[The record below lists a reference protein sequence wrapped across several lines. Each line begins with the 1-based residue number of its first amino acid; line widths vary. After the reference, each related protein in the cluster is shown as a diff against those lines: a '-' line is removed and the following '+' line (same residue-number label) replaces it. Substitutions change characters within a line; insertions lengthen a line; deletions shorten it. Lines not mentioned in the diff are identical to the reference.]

1 MITLSEEILK
11 MSEHEAKEILTDN
24 LYKSKYYIYDNEE
37 VVTRATRIFKNRFID
52 TTGSAWSLGDGIKPL
67 SYSRFIEIKKNI
79 LDNYIKQ
86 LSPSAFAKYLEK
98 AAGDIFGQENVEAK
112 VDSGGYMVTLVIWF
126 KEINIENSAEQ
137 QHLIRDLFV
146 RIKFNLLDNKVCNLS
161 GIDINRATY
170 TEREL
175 SESYMF
181 SHSNASSRSNSFAEG
196 LCFGDTQLKQFIMN
210 MMKNNAVISVYPLLS
225 ALNEY
230 FKWES
235 LEGTPYKR
243 IDSVINGRSSLGSRA
258 RKPLVSQISLNRLIT
273 ECGNIEYSYTSNY
286 VRYENKTK
294 NIIKLTNKCIEEI
307 DEKLTSAF
315 PAACFYR
322 NNGVS
327 YSNINSMTEYYKEG
341 QEVIVFKGEV
351 IKRKIIKDDSNQ
363 PQGLKI
369 HCEILDE
376 VVNGLEE
383 KIYNKILTKKLEE
396 NYG

>member
-1 MITLSEEILK
+1 MIELSEEILK
-11 MSEHEAKEILTDN
+11 MSEHEAKETLTDN
-24 LYKSKYYIYDNEE
+24 LYKSKYYVYDNKEI
-37 VVTRATRIFKNRFID
+37 VTRATKILKNRFID
-52 TTGSAWSLGDGIKPL
+52 KTGGAWNFSDGIRPL
-67 SYSRFIEIKKNI
+67 SYNRFVEIKKSI

-86 LSPSAFAKYLEK
+86 LSPATFAKYLEK
-98 AAGDIFGQENVEAK
+98 VAGDIFGQENVEAK
-112 VDSGGYMVTLVIWF
+112 VNGSNYMVTLVILF

-146 RIKFNLLDNKVCNLS
+146 RVKFSLLNNKVYNLS

-170 TEREL
+170 TEKEL

-181 SHSNASSRSNSFAEG
+181 SHSNASSRSNSFAGG

-210 MMKNNAVISVYPLLS
+210 MMKDNAVISVYPLLS

-230 FKWES
+230 FRWES

-243 IDSVINGRSSLGSRA
+243 IDSVINGRSNLGSRA
-258 RKPLVSQISLNRLIT
+258 RRPFVSQISLNRLIA
-273 ECGNIEYSYTSNY
+273 ECENIEYSYTNNY

-294 NIIKLTNKCIEEI
+294 NRIKLTNKCIEEI

-315 PAACFYR
+315 PVACFYR

>member
-1 MITLSEEILK
+1 
-11 MSEHEAKEILTDN
+11 
-24 LYKSKYYIYDNEE
+24 
-37 VVTRATRIFKNRFID
+37 
-52 TTGSAWSLGDGIKPL
+52 
-67 SYSRFIEIKKNI
+67 
-79 LDNYIKQ
+79 
-86 LSPSAFAKYLEK
+86 
-98 AAGDIFGQENVEAK
+98 
-112 VDSGGYMVTLVIWF
+112 
-126 KEINIENSAEQ
+126 
-137 QHLIRDLFV
+137 
-146 RIKFNLLDNKVCNLS
+146 LLDNKVYNLS

-170 TEREL
+170 TEKEL

-181 SHSNASSRSNSFAEG
+181 SHSNASSRSNSFAGG

-210 MMKNNAVISVYPLLS
+210 MMKDNAVISVYPLLS
-225 ALNEY
+225 SLNEY
-230 FKWES
+230 FRWES

-243 IDSVINGRSSLGSRA
+243 IDSVINGRSSLSSRA
-258 RKPLVSQISLNRLIT
+258 RKPLVSQISLNRLIV
-273 ECGNIEYSYTSNY
+273 ECENIGYSYTNNH

-294 NIIKLTNKCIEEI
+294 NRIKLANKCIEEI
-307 DEKLTSAF
+307 DGKLTSAF

-341 QEVIVFKGEV
+341 QEVIVFKGEI
-351 IKRKIIKDDSNQ
+351 IKRKIIKDEANQ
-363 PQGLKI
+363 PQGLRI

>member
-1 MITLSEEILK
+1 MIKLSEEILK
-11 MSEHEAKEILTDN
+11 MSEHEAKETLTDN
-24 LYKSKYYIYDNEE
+24 LYKSKYYVYDNKGI
-37 VVTRATRIFKNRFID
+37 VTRATKILKNRFID
-52 TTGSAWSLGDGIKPL
+52 TTGGAWSFSDGIRPL
-67 SYSRFIEIKKNI
+67 SYNRFVEIKKSI

-86 LSPSAFAKYLEK
+86 LSPATFAKYLEK
-98 AAGDIFGQENVEAK
+98 VAGDIFGQENVEAK
-112 VDSGGYMVTLVIWF
+112 VDDSNYMVTLVIWF

-146 RIKFNLLDNKVCNLS
+146 RVKFNLLGNKVCNLS

-170 TEREL
+170 TEKEL
-175 SESYMF
+175 YESYMF

-210 MMKNNAVISVYPLLS
+210 MMKDNAVISVYPLLS

-230 FKWES
+230 FRWES

-243 IDSVINGRSSLGSRA
+243 IDSVINGRSILGSRA
-258 RKPLVSQISLNRLIT
+258 RKPLVSQISLNRLIA
-273 ECGNIEYSYTSNY
+273 ECENIEYSYTNNH

-294 NIIKLTNKCIEEI
+294 NRIKLTNKCIEEI
-307 DEKLTSAF
+307 DGKLTSAF

-327 YSNINSMTEYYKEG
+327 YSNINSVTEYYKEG

-351 IKRKIIKDDSNQ
+351 IKRKIIKDEADQS
-363 PQGLKI
+363 QGLRI

>member
-1 MITLSEEILK
+1 
-11 MSEHEAKEILTDN
+11 
-24 LYKSKYYIYDNEE
+24 
-37 VVTRATRIFKNRFID
+37 
-52 TTGSAWSLGDGIKPL
+52 
-67 SYSRFIEIKKNI
+67 
-79 LDNYIKQ
+79 
-86 LSPSAFAKYLEK
+86 
-98 AAGDIFGQENVEAK
+98 
-112 VDSGGYMVTLVIWF
+112 
-126 KEINIENSAEQ
+126 
-137 QHLIRDLFV
+137 
-146 RIKFNLLDNKVCNLS
+146 
-161 GIDINRATY
+161 
-170 TEREL
+170 
-175 SESYMF
+175 
-181 SHSNASSRSNSFAEG
+181 
-196 LCFGDTQLKQFIMN
+196 MN
-210 MMKNNAVISVYPLLS
+210 MMNDNAVISVYPLLS

-230 FKWES
+230 FRWES

-243 IDSVINGRSSLGSRA
+243 IDSVINGRSNLGSRA
-258 RKPLVSQISLNRLIT
+258 RRPFVSQISLNKLIA
-273 ECGNIEYSYTSNY
+273 ECENIEYSYTNNY

-294 NIIKLTNKCIEEI
+294 NRIKLTNKCIEEI

-315 PAACFYR
+315 PVACFYR

-351 IKRKIIKDDSNQ
+351 IKRKIIKDDPNQ